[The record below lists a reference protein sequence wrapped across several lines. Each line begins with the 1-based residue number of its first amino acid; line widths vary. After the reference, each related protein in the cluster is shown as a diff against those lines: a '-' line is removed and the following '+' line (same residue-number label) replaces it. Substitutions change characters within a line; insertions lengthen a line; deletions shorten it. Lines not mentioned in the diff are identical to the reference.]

1 MCERALQGFGKSLTD
16 KKAVIQGIPQGADA
30 WQSDGLNRSSD
41 DICRKAEGAK
51 GSGYS
56 VTILKTN
63 RKE

>member
-1 MCERALQGFGKSLTD
+1 MRKALQRFGKSPTD
-16 KKAVIQGIPQGADA
+16 KKAVIQGILQGADA
-30 WQSDGLNRSSD
+30 QQSDGLNRSSED
-41 DICRKAEGAK
+41 VCRKADGAK